1 MNIKNKLLK
10 EAIKEIQQHNLKIG
24 AEKVIQEAIDFGIEK
39 ETPKLKDDEMLSV
52 KISKIPDVGFRVD
65 VLRFKK
71 KLTKCWQCK
80 EYTVTTYKNEFG
92 GYSESCSN
100 KCGPK
105 GLGRMLNFGR

>member
-65 VLRFKK
+65 VLRVKK

-92 GYSESCSN
+92 GYSES
-100 KCGPK
+100 
-105 GLGRMLNFGR
+105 